1 DYSSISSNIRTRMIP
16 PRRRNHM
23 DISKARRHQRP
34 PKSEVPRP
42 AAVAPRYISVADALV
57 RYGCHR
63 QALYDRIATGVV
75 VAIKD
80 GNRTKI
86 DVEATDRN
94 YAALPSATTKVHLH
108 SRAQK
113 RAEAKTSQST

>member
-1 DYSSISSNIRTRMIP
+1 
-16 PRRRNHM
+16 M
-23 DISKARRHQRP
+23 DKISKAPRGERSKKSDAFRP
-34 PKSEVPRP
+34 S
-42 AAVAPRYISVADALV
+42 VAPRYISVADALI

-75 VAIKD
+75 VAVKD

-86 DVEATDRN
+86 DVDQTDRN

-108 SRAQK
+108 SRARK
-113 RAEAKTSQST
+113 RAEAKVPQQST